1 MGKKT
6 HFPFAVVT
14 LKKDYYFG
22 SFFIR
27 GLRPPQTMPTSITT
41 ASRRPRAMMP
51 VVSADPGLGIGVGVG
66 VSVGGGVGIRVASS
80 VGGGRREGGGGVQV
94 GPGEGK
100 SAIEVEVSV
109 ILSSDGGLAFW
120 AMSSKTSAACA
131 RVKVREAPMKKVTAT
146 TKNNRMISQRGR

>member
-27 GLRPPQTMPTSITT
+27 ELRPPQTMPTSITT

-66 VSVGGGVGIRVASS
+66 VSVGAGVGIKVASS
-80 VGGGRREGGGGVQV
+80 VGGGRREVGDGVGV
-94 GPGEGK
+94 GRREGR
-100 SAIEVEVSV
+100 SAIEVEFRVN
-109 ILSSDGGLAFW
+109 LSSDGGLAFW
-120 AMSSKTSAACA
+120 AISSKTSAACA
-131 RVKVREAPMKKVTAT
+131 REKVREVPMKKVTAT